1 MENTGL
7 IILCTTTQTMASLTD
22 GSHPRP
28 VSGNMQ
34 LSKATEK
41 LILELIKN
49 ICLVSTGAGGKTLPD
64 FMDLR

>member
-1 MENTGL
+1 
-7 IILCTTTQTMASLTD
+7 MASLTD